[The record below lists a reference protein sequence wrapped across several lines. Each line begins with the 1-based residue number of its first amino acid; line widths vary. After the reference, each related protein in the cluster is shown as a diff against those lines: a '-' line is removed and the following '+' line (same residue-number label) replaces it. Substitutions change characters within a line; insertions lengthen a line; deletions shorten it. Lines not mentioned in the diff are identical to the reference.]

1 MTKIALDDDIV
12 IAKIKN
18 GTCRFDLGDADLVAL
33 KRLVSRQR
41 SLQRCLTPVHWA
53 ILVSQ
58 YIFVTA

>member
-33 KRLVSRQR
+33 GWCLVKG
-41 SLQRCLTPVHWA
+41 RCSDA
-53 ILVSQ
+53 
-58 YIFVTA
+58 